1 MPVRLCVH
9 VHVCLHTRLLVCV
22 NWPPPSTSKVY
33 EMKVESL
40 GTGNIETKEDLENPL
55 SRCYIVLMI

>member
-1 MPVRLCVH
+1 MFQFFSPLEYKLSKTYSFTVHVCLCVY
-9 VHVCLHTRLLVCV
+9 VHTCLHTRLLVCV

-40 GTGNIETKEDLENPL
+40 
-55 SRCYIVLMI
+55 VLAT